1 MSKAPP
7 HHESPTRDRP
17 YRTHL
22 PRAAFAPRHFGAW
35 FVVLLL
41 AIAGQLPLLL
51 TRPIGAALGLMM
63 MAANRKRREVVRINL
78 ALCFPDK
85 GAHERA
91 RIARRHF
98 IVAGQAFVDLGLLVF
113 GPRWRVLRAVRIQG
127 LEHLRA
133 QLDSGGRTI
142 LLVPHM
148 VGMNFAGSVV
158 VREHRGF
165 SMMKLQRNPIVN
177 WMLNRGRARF
187 GGELISRH
195 QGLRPVL
202 RRLRRGQGFY
212 YLPDEDFG
220 PKHSV
225 FAPFFGVPRA
235 TLPTLGRLAE
245 MADAAVLPFFVRLL
259 PWGRGYEAV
268 VRPPLAGFPVGDPVA
283 DAIAMNRALEQ
294 GIAAMPEQYMWTLK
308 FFRTRPDGSASP
320 YPATPRRVRR
330 G

>member
-1 MSKAPP
+1 MSNAQLDR
-7 HHESPTRDRP
+7 ESPARDRP

-22 PRAAFAPRHFGAW
+22 PRAALAPRYFGAW
-35 FVVLLL
+35 LVVLLL
-41 AIAGQLPLLL
+41 AVVGQFPLLL
-51 TRPIGAALGLMM
+51 TRPIGSVAGLLM

-78 ALCFPDK
+78 ALCFPEK
-85 GAHERA
+85 SARER
-91 RIARRHF
+91 RRLARRHF
-98 IVAGQAFVDLGLLVF
+98 IVSGQAFFDLGLLVF
-113 GPRWRVLRAVRIQG
+113 GPRWRVLRAVRFRG
-127 LEHLRA
+127 LEHLLA
-133 QLDSGGRTI
+133 QLQSGGRTI

-148 VGMNFAGSVV
+148 VGMNFAGAVV

-165 SMMKLQRNPIVN
+165 TMMKLQRNPVVN

-220 PKHSV
+220 PKQSV

-235 TLPTLGRLAE
+235 TLPSLGRLAQL
-245 MADAAVLPFFVRLL
+245 ADAAVLPFFVRLL
-259 PWGRGYEAV
+259 PWGQGYEAII
-268 VRPPLAGFPVGDPVA
+268 RPPLASFPSGDSTA
-283 DAIAMNRALEQ
+283 DAAMMNRALEE
-294 GIAAMPEQYMWTLK
+294 GISAMPEQYMWTLK
-308 FFRTRPDGSASP
+308 FFRTRPDGSPTP
-320 YPATPRRVRR
+320 YPATPRRSRR

>member
-1 MSKAPP
+1 
-7 HHESPTRDRP
+7 
-17 YRTHL
+17 
-22 PRAAFAPRHFGAW
+22 
-35 FVVLLL
+35 VVLLL
-41 AIAGQLPLLL
+41 AIAGQLPLWL
-51 TRPIGAALGLMM
+51 TRPIGTTMGLLM
-63 MAANRKRREVVRINL
+63 MAANRKRRDVVRINL
-78 ALCFPDK
+78 VLCFPDK
-85 GAHERA
+85 TPAARA
-91 RIARRHF
+91 RLARRHF

-113 GPRWRVLRAVRIQG
+113 GPRWRVLRAVRLIG

-133 QLDSGGRTI
+133 QLERGGRTI

-148 VGMNFAGSVV
+148 VGMNFAGAVV

-165 SMMKLQRNPIVN
+165 TMMKLQRNPIVN

-220 PKHSV
+220 PKQSV

-235 TLPTLGRLAE
+235 TLPSLGRLAE
-245 MADAAVLPFFVRLL
+245 LADAAVLPFFVRLL
-259 PWGRGYEAV
+259 PWGRGYEATV
-268 VRPPLAGFPVGDPVA
+268 HPPLTGFPRGDAVA
-283 DAIAMNRALEQ
+283 DATAMNRALEA

-308 FFRTRPDGSASP
+308 FFRTRPDGAPSP
-320 YPATPRRVRR
+320 YPATPRRSRR